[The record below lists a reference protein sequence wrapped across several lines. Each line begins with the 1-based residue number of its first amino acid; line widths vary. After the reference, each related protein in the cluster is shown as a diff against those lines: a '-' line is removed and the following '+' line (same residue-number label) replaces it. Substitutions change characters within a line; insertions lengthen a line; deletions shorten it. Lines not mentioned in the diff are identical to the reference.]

1 MGLCLLH
8 ALPLRSLLFSKT
20 CAGRSERDRLLLAE
34 HLRVL
39 WEEQCG
45 LCGEGEC
52 SSGQPQVTEGIPQS
66 STPHSANPNSF
77 SIPPSWENAS
87 QESWIINQIEIEHMK
102 ELLQKSPL
110 ENRGHPR
117 GQAGDMW
124 FVACA
129 CLCVTGRDS
138 FCALLLTPL
147 AGAIGRAAPRVLC
160 SEVSLSTSP

>member
-8 ALPLRSLLFSKT
+8 ALPLRSLLSSKT

-34 HLRVL
+34 PLRVL
-39 WEEQCG
+39 WEEHCG

-52 SSGQPQVTEGIPQS
+52 SSGQPQVMEGIPQS

-77 SIPPSWENAS
+77 SIPPSRESAS
-87 QESWIINQIEIEHMK
+87 QESWRMNQIEIEHMK

-117 GQAGDMW
+117 GQAEDMW

-129 CLCVTGRDS
+129 CLGVTSRYS
-138 FCALLLTPL
+138 LRALLLTPL
-147 AGAIGRAAPRVLC
+147 AGAIGTAAPRVSC
-160 SEVSLSTSP
+160 SKVSLSTSP

>member
-8 ALPLRSLLFSKT
+8 ALPLRSLLSSKT

-34 HLRVL
+34 PLRVL
-39 WEEQCG
+39 GEEHCG

-52 SSGQPQVTEGIPQS
+52 SSGQPQVMEGIPQS

-77 SIPPSWENAS
+77 AIPPSWMEDGSHAL
-87 QESWIINQIEIEHMK
+87 QESWRMNQIEIEHMK

-117 GQAGDMW
+117 GWRQKICG
-124 FVACA
+124 
-129 CLCVTGRDS
+129 
-138 FCALLLTPL
+138 LLPVH
-147 AGAIGRAAPRVLC
+147 AWV
-160 SEVSLSTSP
+160 